1 VEKLTENLAGALAE
15 WLARLERGR
24 EWQRQARDLAA
35 WFAPAGVSAVSEA
48 STLGRPSEQELRM
61 LLMGAGAAQRFNNLS
76 RQGRPSRSALP
87 APALFRP
94 GAAKNFS
101 AEDLSEK
108 SRLEKNW
115 SENDRL
121 KAKLLERNP
130 FKENLVEKVSDKE
143 APAQKNLVKDNLPK
157 DGFHQA
163 APAREDLFADLFDND
178 SRAEI
183 LREEILPKADS
194 EKEPGTE
201 RLETAAEITG
211 AIKKTPL
218 KMPQMTAPAGKK
230 SLAERSLAESV
241 GAEIAGSLGWEA
253 PGGLAELADTE
264 KFSTPVNQFRP
275 AAQAQNAVGDNW
287 PAAGGTDVDSL
298 AELVAER
305 LRDDIEALLGS
316 ASLV

>member
-1 VEKLTENLAGALAE
+1 MEKLTENLAGALAE

-35 WFAPAGVSAVSEA
+35 WFAPAGLPAVSEA

-101 AEDLSEK
+101 AENLSEK
-108 SRLEKNW
+108 SGLEKNW

-121 KAKLLERNP
+121 KAKLFERNP
-130 FKENLVEKVSDKE
+130 FKENLVEKISDKE
-143 APAQKNLVKDNLPK
+143 ITAPKNLVKDNLPQ
-157 DGFHQA
+157 DDFHQA
-163 APAREDLFADLFDND
+163 EPGREDLFADLFDND

-183 LREEILPKADS
+183 LHEENPG
-194 EKEPGTE
+194 KEPGVE
-201 RLETAAEITG
+201 RSETAAEITG
-211 AIKKTPL
+211 AIQKTPL
-218 KMPQMTAPAGKK
+218 KMPQMTVPAGKK
-230 SLAERSLAESV
+230 TLAERNLAESV
-241 GAEIAGSLGWEA
+241 GAEIAGSLAWEP
-253 PGGLAELADTE
+253 PGGLAELAETE
-264 KFSTPVNQFRP
+264 IFSTPVSQFRP
-275 AAQAQNAVGDNW
+275 AAQVQNAVGDNW